1 MAPTKAQATR
11 VSELIQSLDELR
23 ARASV
28 LLSGASPLPP
38 SSSRPSGPCGSRAER
53 EQAPRGV
60 YEPCERKGSTLM
72 PSDLP
77 SKGLGPVTRLGRTFV
92 LFSGLVAQRD
102 EALVLVVL

>member
-1 MAPTKAQATR
+1 MAPTKTQATR
-11 VSELIQSLDELR
+11 VSELIQSLDKLR

-38 SSSRPSGPCGSRAER
+38 SSRPSGPCGSRAER